1 MRQVGPRP
9 GVDVVSFWC
18 HHGVMELERYVDR
31 VRAQLAAVAGGGSDE
46 TRALAERM
54 STALDPAI
62 RLALLELLAEAAGEI
77 SRELAPGSVDVRL
90 RGQDPELVV
99 ARAPETAPASA
110 VQQPEPEA
118 VADDESATFRT
129 TLRLPERLKSRVE
142 QAAVAEGI
150 SVNTWLVR
158 AVTVALEPAGR
169 RSVPRTGDR
178 FTGWVR

>member
-1 MRQVGPRP
+1 
-9 GVDVVSFWC
+9 
-18 HHGVMELERYVDR
+18 MELDRYADR
-31 VRAQLAAVAGGGSDE
+31 LRSQLAAVADAGSDE

-54 STALDPAI
+54 STALEPAI

-90 RGQDPELVV
+90 RGHDPELVV
-99 ARAPETAPASA
+99 ARP
-110 VQQPEPEA
+110 PEA
-118 VADDESATFRT
+118 AASPAPKQAEPDASSDDESATFRT

-142 QAAVAEGI
+142 QAAAAEGS

-158 AVTVALEPAGR
+158 AVTAALESDGR
-169 RSVPRTGDR
+169 RAAPRTGDR